1 MAESHG
7 AFTHESIM
15 ALPYRTF
22 LGYCRAISRRRRRVE
37 AARYFGGATL
47 AEEWEAN
54 REAWLRAQPP
64 PGR

>member
-1 MAESHG
+1 
-7 AFTHESIM
+7 M